1 MDYTPLVL
9 LLLLPSFVW
18 LCFHFLILG
27 STHRKSFQARLPPG
41 PRPLPIIGNLLELGD
56 KPHHSFTTLSKKYGP
71 LMSLKLGSI
80 TTIVISSP
88 ETAQQVLNKKD
99 QTFSGRTV
107 PNAIQVASHH
117 HFSIGFLPA
126 SAHWRNLRKICSMQI
141 FSLQRVDA
149 FHGLRQ
155 KVVQQLLDH
164 AHESCSSGRAVD
176 IGRAAFTIA
185 LNLLSNTVFSVDLA
199 HYDSNLSQE
208 FKELI
213 WSILVEVGKPNLADF
228 FPGLRLV
235 DPQGIHKRMS
245 VYFNK
250 LFDVFDSFINQRLQ
264 LRASSTDND
273 VLDALLNLNKQH
285 DHELSCNDI
294 RHLLVDLFSAGTDT
308 TSSTIEWAMAE
319 LLNNPKAMAKAR
331 DELSQVVG
339 KDRIVEESDISK
351 LPYLHAVVKE
361 TFRLHPPAPFL
372 LPRKAEMDSEIL
384 GYAVPKN
391 AQVIINV
398 WAIGRDSK
406 TWSDP
411 HSFGPERFLECDIDV
426 KGRDFQLIP
435 FGAGRRICPGLL
447 LGRRMVHLVLASLL
461 HSFDWKLEG
470 GMKPED
476 MDMSETFGFSVRKAQ
491 PLRVV
496 PIKP

>member
-149 FHGLRQ
+149 LHGLRQ

-294 RHLLVDLFSAGTDT
+294 RHLLVVSIVSNFCWVNGKFNTN
-308 TSSTIEWAMAE
+308 TSME
-319 LLNNPKAMAKAR
+319 K
-331 DELSQVVG
+331 
-339 KDRIVEESDISK
+339 
-351 LPYLHAVVKE
+351 H
-361 TFRLHPPAPFL
+361 
-372 LPRKAEMDSEIL
+372 EI
-384 GYAVPKN
+384 
-391 AQVIINV
+391 
-398 WAIGRDSK
+398 
-406 TWSDP
+406 
-411 HSFGPERFLECDIDV
+411 HS
-426 KGRDFQLIP
+426 
-435 FGAGRRICPGLL
+435 
-447 LGRRMVHLVLASLL
+447 
-461 HSFDWKLEG
+461 
-470 GMKPED
+470 
-476 MDMSETFGFSVRKAQ
+476 
-491 PLRVV
+491 
-496 PIKP
+496 